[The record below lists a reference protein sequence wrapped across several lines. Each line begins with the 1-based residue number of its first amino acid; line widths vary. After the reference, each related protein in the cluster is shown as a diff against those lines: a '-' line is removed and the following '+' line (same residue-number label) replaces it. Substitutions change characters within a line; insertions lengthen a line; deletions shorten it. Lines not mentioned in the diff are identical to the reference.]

1 MKKLYV
7 GIDIAKD
14 KFDVMYTID
23 GQNYFGYSTIP
34 NNNKGI
40 KKFVKQAEKIQQ
52 KEKLEQIHF
61 CMEATG
67 IYHCELCEYLQNS
80 AHIVSVVNPVR
91 TKAFSKSLQL
101 RTKNDKVDSQM
112 IAYYAFLHN
121 PPLTPKLPETIKK
134 FRSLVRYKETLVET
148 RTQEIARLKSS
159 LDSEVKQM
167 INKKIRFNEKQMAE
181 IIFKIQE
188 LIAQDEFLKTNMQ
201 LLKSIDG
208 ISDKLAWKMLA
219 ELKFEDITEIS
230 PKAQVA
236 HAGLSPREFS
246 SGACVRARAH
256 ISRMGNS
263 DMRKLLFMPALS
275 CTRYDNYFSKF
286 YFHLLEQGKPKKVAV
301 VAVMRKMLLT
311 AMGVL
316 KNQQPFDPNWSKKVQ
331 ENYQSRLTAV

>member
-1 MKKLYV
+1 MK
-7 GIDIAKD
+7 
-14 KFDVMYTID
+14 
-23 GQNYFGYSTIP
+23 
-34 NNNKGI
+34 
-40 KKFVKQAEKIQQ
+40 
-52 KEKLEQIHF
+52 
-61 CMEATG
+61 
-67 IYHCELCEYLQNS
+67 
-80 AHIVSVVNPVR
+80 SV
-91 TKAFSKSLQL
+91 
-101 RTKNDKVDSQM
+101 
-112 IAYYAFLHN
+112 
-121 PPLTPKLPETIKK
+121 
-134 FRSLVRYKETLVET
+134 
-148 RTQEIARLKSS
+148 
-159 LDSEVKQM
+159 
-167 INKKIRFNEKQMAE
+167 
-181 IIFKIQE
+181 
-188 LIAQDEFLKTNMQ
+188 
-201 LLKSIDG
+201 DG

-236 HAGLSPREFS
+236 HAGLSTREFS
-246 SGACVRARAH
+246 SGACVRVRTH